1 MKDEKRYAVV
11 IHPDTSIEIVE
22 TPGGADEIHRLVGG
36 HFENVYLT
44 NFKGF
49 PIVVSVNEIGKLIG
63 KPFNPLGTALYDN
76 PYDFLV
82 GDVVILKLDRV
93 GEFNELDQLP
103 MTKFEAELLKLH
115 LIQLNKKAEKAKNKF

>member
-36 HFENVYLT
+36 HFENVYST
-44 NFKGF
+44 NFKVF

-63 KPFNPLGTALYDN
+63 KPFNPLGTAFYDN

-103 MTKFEAELLKLH
+103 MTELEAEILKAY
-115 LIQLNKKAEKAKNKF
+115 LILLNKKAEKAKNKF

>member
-1 MKDEKRYAVV
+1 MRYSEKRYAVV
-11 IHPDTSIEIVE
+11 IHPDTSVEVVE

-44 NFKGF
+44 NFIAF

-63 KPFNPLGTALYDN
+63 KPFNWLGTALYDN

-82 GDVVILKLDRV
+82 GDVVILKLERV

-103 MTKFEAELLKLH
+103 MTEFEVDVLKLH
-115 LIQLNKKAEKAKNKF
+115 LNHLKKSRKG